1 MAWPSSAPA
10 RPGSARPGSAQ
21 SCETPEVFPNAA
33 HTHPCASR
41 PPTCSLP
48 VAVPFRTSLGKD
60 LIFSIT
66 SPLIPRPPP
75 GQRHLEGTRGRT
87 LGGNRGGVAQLG
99 PARPGPAQPGRAPPG
114 SPGRPGWTPAWLRP
128 GLARLGPARLGPVW
142 PSHAG
147 HSRLFQ
153 PRRQGRCRGVAG
165 VPRCSPPVKNSA
177 NEDLPYTHSLR
188 IIIMELLSSGM

>member
-1 MAWPSSAPA
+1 M
-10 RPGSARPGSAQ
+10 
-21 SCETPEVFPNAA
+21 
-33 HTHPCASR
+33 
-41 PPTCSLP
+41 
-48 VAVPFRTSLGKD
+48 AVPFRTSLGKD

-66 SPLIPRPPP
+66 SPLIPRPAP

-87 LGGNRGGVAQLG
+87 LGGNTGGVAQLG

-128 GLARLGPARLGPVW
+128 GLARLGRARLGPVW
-142 PSHAG
+142 PSHARQ
-147 HSRLFQ
+147 SRLFQ

-177 NEDLPYTHSLR
+177 NEDPPY
-188 IIIMELLSSGM
+188 MEYIYVHIFIYMYINIYMYVYVYIYIYTCIYMYIYIYNYIYIHIYIY